1 MTHDPL
7 QLLCRE
13 TSKNGS
19 VCARRQAIACQLV
32 VRFGTISE
40 SQLVISSHGLIQKRI
55 NIQVREYA
63 MKCRRSVVA
72 IGLVLAS
79 GGLLGGC
86 AAASKSSAAKG
97 DPLTEFYGV
106 QTPEKIQAMQTKAQ
120 KKTAECMRTQGFT
133 YIPYTPPQ
141 SQMFNGPKPGEELDW
156 KRKHGY
162 GISDSMANMG
172 EQRNQANADPN
183 QALQEKMSEA
193 DRNEYQKALFGGPPA
208 PGEEN
213 NFIPS
218 GCMNAGY
225 NGGNSKEMQ
234 ALQQSMQPK
243 YEALFKRIEAD
254 PRIVKVNLEW
264 SICMRKKGHEGL
276 KTEGDIYEKVLNPLQ
291 NKIFSSL
298 GETPAPVSDAPPG
311 PPKIDEKKLAE
322 LRKTEFALAND
333 DADCSANKAKI
344 RKTVNYE
351 YQTKFLEQNRADLEK
366 IKAAQGA

>member
-1 MTHDPL
+1 MKRN
-7 QLLCRE
+7 QR
-13 TSKNGS
+13 
-19 VCARRQAIACQLV
+19 V
-32 VRFGTISE
+32 VVT
-40 SQLVISSHGLIQKRI
+40 
-55 NIQVREYA
+55 A
-63 MKCRRSVVA
+63 
-72 IGLVLAS
+72 LVLAC
-79 GGLLGGC
+79 GGLLSGC
-86 AAASKSSAAKG
+86 GAASKSSAVKA
-97 DPLTEFYGV
+97 DPLMEFYGV
-106 QTPEKIQAMQTKAQ
+106 QTPEKMQAMQTKAQ

-162 GISDSMANMG
+162 GISESVANMG
-172 EQRNQANADPN
+172 VQQNQANADPN
-183 QALQEKMSEA
+183 RALQNKMSQA
-193 DRNEYQKALFGGPPA
+193 DREVYQKALYGAPPA

-213 NFIPS
+213 NFVSS
-218 GCMNAGY
+218 GCINAGY

-254 PRIVKVNLEW
+254 PRMVKVNLEW
-264 SICMRKKGHEGL
+264 STCMRKKGHEGL

-291 NKIFSSL
+291 NKIFSSQ
-298 GETPAPVSDAPPG
+298 GETPPPSPDAPPG

-333 DADCSANKAKI
+333 DADCSANKGKI
-344 RKTVNYE
+344 RKAVNDE

-366 IKAAQGA
+366 LKAAQEV